1 MGTDWLAIF
10 TVAVFSIIGFMIAA
24 FVVATLLT
32 SMSRRNRRNFEIRH
46 HRSKSRGRTIRL

>member
-32 SMSRRNRRNFEIRH
+32 SMSQRNRRNFEIRH
-46 HRSKSRGRTIRL
+46 HRSKSRRIARP